1 MMKLI
6 LREFLLI
13 AVFWSIFLGCFFIFK
28 IPIILIWSIYCAILF
43 SLFFLNT
50 LILKYWIKNHL
61 TLPGLVFAVFSFFN
75 LLLFLLLLF
84 FFLKPQ
90 DSNHR
95 MMVII
100 AMVGY
105 LICSFMDTRWKL
117 RWIQDNSN

>member
-6 LREFLLI
+6 LREFLVI
-13 AVFWSIFLGCFFIFK
+13 AVMWSVGVGFFLIFE
-28 IPIILIWSIYCAILF
+28 IPIIIIWSIYCAVLF
-43 SLFFLNT
+43 SLFFFNSFL
-50 LILKYWIKNHL
+50 LRFWIRNHL
-61 TLPGLVFAVFSFFN
+61 ALPGLIFAVFSFFN

-100 AMVGY
+100 AMFGY
-105 LICSFMDTRWKL
+105 LICSFLDTHWKL